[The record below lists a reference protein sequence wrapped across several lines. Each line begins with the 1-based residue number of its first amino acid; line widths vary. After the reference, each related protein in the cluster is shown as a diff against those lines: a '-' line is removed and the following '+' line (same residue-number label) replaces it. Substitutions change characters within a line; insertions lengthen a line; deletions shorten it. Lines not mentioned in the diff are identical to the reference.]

1 MKTIQ
6 FQTGR
11 SYSDKGQRIVAR
23 YEHGSIVFKDLDRNI
38 SGKIVYC
45 NGDDSTRELQAVI
58 MFAYDRGMY
67 VGVANPDDLVWVD

>member
-11 SYSDKGQRIVAR
+11 SYSAQGQRIVAR

-38 SGKIVYC
+38 SGKIVY
-45 NGDDSTRELQAVI
+45 NNSDDSIHELRVVI

-67 VGVANPDDLVWVD
+67 DWVANPDDLAWVD